1 MSKSYYEN
9 LYKSTHPNIEEAKT
23 YIDNTKINKKFRM
36 EESLICEGKLNIE
49 ECTNAIFKIRL
60 NRSPGYDGTRVEFY
74 RQFWESLK
82 DFIVPV
88 FNYNYDRK
96 ELTQSQKLG
105 MLTLIYNKNLSLIQD
120 FKLGGGAL
128 KNIAQSGG
136 RREIFGVFCVK
147 NHDFTPKNLIF
158 SNFRK
163 GARARCTSPGPAPVI
178 PLKL

>member
-74 RQFWESLK
+74 RQLWESLK

-96 ELTQSQKLG
+96 ELTQSKKLG
-105 MLTLIYNKNLSLIQD
+105 MLTLNIPKKLSLIQD
-120 FKLGGGAL
+120 FKLGVAHLKTFRRAEGGA
-128 KNIAQSGG
+128 KF
-136 RREIFGVFCVK
+136 FGVFCVK
-147 NHDFTPKNLIF
+147 NHDFTPKNHIF

>member
-9 LYKSTHPNIEEAKT
+9 LFKSTHPNIEEAKT

-74 RQFWESLK
+74 RQFWESLI
-82 DFIVPV
+82 DCIVPV

-105 MLTLIYNKNLSLIQD
+105 MLTLIYKKNYPLSRI
-120 FKLGGGAL
+120 
-128 KNIAQSGG
+128 S
-136 RREIFGVFCVK
+136 
-147 NHDFTPKNLIF
+147 
-158 SNFRK
+158 S
-163 GARARCTSPGPAPVI
+163 
-178 PLKL
+178 

>member
-36 EESLICEGKLNIE
+36 EQSLICEGKLNIE

-60 NRSPGYDGTRVEFY
+60 NRSPSYDGTRVEFY

-88 FNYNYDRK
+88 FNYNHDRK
-96 ELTQSQKLG
+96 ELPQSQILG
-105 MLTLIYNKNLSLIQD
+105 MLTIICKKHDPLSLSNYRLITLLITD
-120 FKLGGGAL
+120 TKL
-128 KNIAQSGG
+128 IAYAYLLTLPL
-136 RREIFGVFCVK
+136 FAGVSRMDWVSCAGDI
-147 NHDFTPKNLIF
+147 NLPHTPF
-158 SNFRK
+158 PP
-163 GARARCTSPGPAPVI
+163 ARPPPT
-178 PLKL
+178 